1 MASGKSTALPA
12 RAFDTAGPTATMS
25 AMESESR
32 TALTDKTK
40 IGGVADNLRR
50 RKLGDWGEQLA
61 MDLLQR
67 RGFVDVVD
75 LNRERS
81 KEPNDRYKFQMDYR
95 RHAAMAE
102 KNRRAEAAWLAI
114 PIDKTRRTYGA
125 YFGLLSQ
132 LRTGGI
138 PMTNRARAKY
148 ECLVSS
154 APLPSYCLIR
164 PPRTGTVFGGR

>member
-1 MASGKSTALPA
+1 MEG
-12 RAFDTAGPTATMS
+12 FVDT
-25 AMESESR
+25 
-32 TALTDKTK
+32 
-40 IGGVADNLRR
+40 LRR
-50 RKLGDWGEQLA
+50 KELGDWGEQLA
-61 MDLLQR
+61 MDVLGR

-81 KEPNDRYKFQMDYR
+81 NTVFADLYAVGDGRRYVISVKTRIEPNDRYKFQKDYR

-102 KNRRAEAAWLAI
+102 KDRRAEAAWLAI
-114 PIDKTRRTYGA
+114 PIDKTKRTFGA

-154 APLPSYCLIR
+154 DPLPSYCLI
-164 PPRTGTVFGGR
+164 